1 MKTVSPVV
9 TKKSSWAVP
18 LKTQQKNMRSR
29 IIFFFILGYL
39 FIVELILLLLTS
51 KIDSSKLHINENS
64 TNGVK
69 FSTKKK
75 MHIGKGNNEL
85 KNLGT
90 FATHTFPQMKSK
102 KNSRLKVEIIVFTT
116 TFIVQFALI
125 SNIKSISESLQ
136 RTLINTTF
144 YLIIYIGCIHIHKA
158 SNVNSHKKY
167 LAIKYTSLILTLGI
181 TRSIIELF
189 FFQSLLFSS
198 NFYDSTFAIKA
209 SSIFIYIL
217 LAAAFTTIFSL
228 FIQYQEKRKIEKE
241 ILELNFGLTESRIQ
255 ILNNQLSPHFL
266 FNGINDLYSASILD
280 KERTPEMILKLG
292 EILKFVT
299 YQLKKKDIYLVE
311 EIDQIK
317 LQIEYF
323 ELRNNTNITLN
334 KSVPEDIN
342 EIRVAPFLIVPL
354 VENALKHG
362 NFNDPPSN
370 AFLNIDISK
379 KENYLTISIEN
390 SFQELS
396 SKDIFNTNGIGME
409 NYKKRLA
416 LLYEGKHE
424 LLFSQNENIFKALV
438 SINLNN

>member
-1 MKTVSPVV
+1 M
-9 TKKSSWAVP
+9 
-18 LKTQQKNMRSR
+18 Q
-29 IIFFFILGYL
+29 F
-39 FIVELILLLLTS
+39 
-51 KIDSSKLHINENS
+51 
-64 TNGVK
+64 
-69 FSTKKK
+69 
-75 MHIGKGNNEL
+75 GKGKKEL

-90 FATHTFPQMKSK
+90 FAQQTSAQMKSK
-102 KNSRLKVEIIVFTT
+102 KNSKLKVEIIVFTT
-116 TFIVQFALI
+116 AFIVQFALI
-125 SNIKSISESLQ
+125 SNIKPISESLQ
-136 RTLINTTF
+136 RTLINTAF
-144 YLIIYIGCIHIHKA
+144 YLIIYIGCIYIHKA

-181 TRSIIELF
+181 SRSIIELF
-189 FFQSLLFSS
+189 LFQSLLFNS
-198 NFYDSTFAIKA
+198 NFYDSTLAIKA
-209 SSIFIYIL
+209 SSIFLYIF
-217 LAAAFTTIFSL
+217 LAAAFSTIFSF

-299 YQLKKKDIYLVE
+299 YQLKKKEIYLVE

-342 EIRVAPFLIVPL
+342 DIRVAPFLIVPL

-362 NFNDPPSN
+362 NFNDPHSN
-370 AFLNIDISK
+370 TFLNVDISK
-379 KENYLTISIEN
+379 KGNFLTICIEN
-390 SFQELS
+390 SFQEIS
-396 SKDIFNTNGIGME
+396 NKDIFNTNGIGME